1 MHCEPASPP
10 NHLPASSDPD
20 RPVYKVIFW
29 QRDPM
34 GGYPPEQWPW
44 AAQEWAVYDA
54 DGVSEVMAWAAH
66 EATEEQTYTIHVASV
81 PEQGR
86 NADLLWLHGVDPTI
100 PI

>member
-1 MHCEPASPP
+1 VRTGLAAGAPSGVARSG
-10 NHLPASSDPD
+10 
-20 RPVYKVIFW
+20 RPVYKVVFW
-29 QRDPM
+29 QRDPLE
-34 GGYPPEQWPW
+34 GYQPEQWPW

-66 EATEEQTYTIHVASV
+66 EAGEEQTYTIHVASV

-86 NADLLWLHGVDPTI
+86 NADLLWLHGVDPTM